1 MDSDRHSWSP
11 TDRRPPLHPHT
22 LTGCWLPA
30 GEWEFGCGAS
40 ARFWCRVSL
49 IKVSLNVKCA
59 HGPLDILQITLHTT
73 TPRTT
78 ATTTT
83 TDRHNDTQHSAVRT
97 THNRRP
103 NSQLQRK
110 EVGGGRDSS
119 SAAALR

>member
-1 MDSDRHSWSP
+1 MGEVERASKRGSP
-11 TDRRPPLHPHT
+11 VTSRRRSTHVD
-22 LTGCWLPA
+22 WLPV

-40 ARFWCRVSL
+40 AHFWCRVSL
-49 IKVSLNVKCA
+49 INVSLNVKCPR
-59 HGPLDILQITLHTT
+59 GPLDILHVTLHTT

-97 THNRRP
+97 THNRWP

-110 EVGGGRDSS
+110 E
-119 SAAALR
+119 